1 MKNPSD
7 LIASFPYQFPRDTAD
22 KVVFTKATL
31 QIFIDLCF
39 SIDLALGDDNRGF
52 YWTDTRAGRFKFHVT
67 PGLRSADL
75 SELCFLAKKR
85 AFECQ
90 TDDDVTYTN
99 EPLVAK
105 WWAPQESNVLNP
117 EQLIAALPYQFE
129 GRNIGIGFHRGW
141 QGLFSRLCFGI
152 DDALGDNKR
161 GFQWMQVKEKW
172 GALRAYRSMDKT
184 EDGASYTPVKVSEQQ
199 PNGQMKQV
207 LTMNEESSTG
217 DPIGKRISDLIDAA
231 CEEAAHTCM
240 VCGEPAEIKNLG
252 WVIAVCDHHEKQYL
266 KDRNSLPSYYWEPG
280 MNEQKFGK
288 RWW

>member
-1 MKNPSD
+1 MRTPD
-7 LIASFPYQFPRDTAD
+7 AIIATFGYQFPRDTAD

-31 QIFIDLCF
+31 HVFADLCF
-39 SIDLALGDDNRGF
+39 AVDLALGDDKRGF

-67 PGLRSADL
+67 PGLRSDDL

-117 EQLIAALPYQFE
+117 EQLIDALPYQFA
-129 GRNIGIGFHRGW
+129 GRNIGISFHSGW

-152 DDALGDNKR
+152 DEALGVNKR
-161 GFQWMQVKEKW
+161 GFHWTQAKEKW
-172 GALRAYRSMDKT
+172 GALRTYHTMDKT
-184 EDGASYTPVKVSEQQ
+184 EDGANYAPLKFSEQQ

-207 LTMNEESSTG
+207 LVMNQESSTG

-252 WVIAVCDHHEKQYL
+252 WVACLCDHHEKQYL
-266 KDRNSLPSYYWEPG
+266 KDRNSLPTHYWEPG
-280 MNEQKFGK
+280 MNEQTLGK